1 MAKKV
6 KSYPPEFRHKVL
18 ELVRSGRSINAVA
31 HEFEIA
37 RQTIM
42 NWLKQD
48 DLDAGR
54 RTDGLTSEERE
65 ELFRLRKEN
74 KRLKIEQEI
83 LSKAAAWFARETDS
97 IPNKD
102 SNS

>member
-18 ELVRSGRSINAVA
+18 ELVRSGRSVNAVA

-42 NWLKQD
+42 NWVKQD
-48 DLDAGR
+48 EIDAGR
-54 RTDGLTSEERE
+54 REGVTTEDQLEIRRLKKRVRELEVERE
-65 ELFRLRKEN
+65 I
-74 KRLKIEQEI
+74 LK
-83 LSKAAAWFARETDS
+83 KAAAWFARETDS